1 MKNFLLSEMS
11 GHDYKKAN
19 FDKAIL
25 CLGST
30 ENHGDHLPLGTDS
43 LISYELAK
51 EVAKKVDDTMLLP
64 VVPFGMSEHYSN
76 FPIAISLET
85 ETLIRLIN
93 NILSSL
99 IKHRIYK
106 ILIINGHDGNIAS
119 IETAT
124 REFKVSHPQIKI
136 AVLNAWWVTAG
147 KILPA
152 NTFEVWNGL
161 GHAGEGETS
170 MVLNLR
176 PDLVNMKKS
185 RGILPHLPQE
195 IEIKWIFDEITPYG
209 VTGDP
214 TKATAEKGR
223 KMKEALVNH
232 ISSFIKKMDEVNWE
246 YKI

>member
-11 GHDYKKAN
+11 GYDYKKAN
-19 FDKAIL
+19 FNKAIF

-51 EVAKKVDDTMLLP
+51 EVVKKVEDTMLLP

-76 FPIAISLET
+76 FPIAISLEA

-93 NILSSL
+93 NVLSSL
-99 IKHRIYK
+99 VKHK
-106 ILIINGHDGNIAS
+106 IHKVLIINGHDGNIAP
-119 IETAT
+119 IEMAT
-124 REFKVSHPQIKI
+124 REFKVSYPQIKI

-147 KILPA
+147 KILPT
-152 NTFEVWNGL
+152 NTFEVWDGL

-176 PDLVNMKKS
+176 PDLVNMKKV
-185 RGILPHLPQE
+185 GVFCH
-195 IEIKWIFDEITPYG
+195 IFL
-209 VTGDP
+209 
-214 TKATAEKGR
+214 R
-223 KMKEALVNH
+223 K
-232 ISSFIKKMDEVNWE
+232 
-246 YKI
+246 